1 MKSTLLVISGLPG
14 VGKTTVGRLIAEQS
28 QSFHL
33 SVDPVHDA
41 LLSTGL
47 ADCWNV
53 GVGAYESVRVMTEAN
68 LLLGRCVVVDVVNDS
83 EPARETR
90 RTAARR
96 TGSELVFVLLTRAD
110 EDEHRRRLEERER
123 GHGHL
128 PEPTRDEV
136 QKRSAEYPEW
146 TDNQLV
152 VDISHMNPDEVSD
165 RIVEYVAEFRFNVDL
180 GR

>member
-1 MKSTLLVISGLPG
+1 MKSILLVISGLPG

-47 ADCWNV
+47 ADSWNV
-53 GVGAYESVRVMTEAN
+53 GVGAYESVRVMTEGN

-83 EPARETR
+83 EPARETW

-96 TGSELVFVLLTRAD
+96 TGSELVFVLLTCAD

-123 GHGHL
+123 RARASTGANPGRS
-128 PEPTRDEV
+128 PEAQCRVPGVDRQPTGGRYFSHEPGRGFRSNRRVRGRV
-136 QKRSAEYPEW
+136 QVQR
-146 TDNQLV
+146 
-152 VDISHMNPDEVSD
+152 
-165 RIVEYVAEFRFNVDL
+165 
-180 GR
+180 